1 MQSVT
6 SATQTP
12 ASPARGVTRPN

>member
-12 ASPARGVTRPN
+12 TSPARGATRLN